1 MSLQLG
7 QTAPDFTADS
17 SQDKIHFQ
25 DWAKGHWTVFF
36 SHPKDFTPICT
47 TELGQFAR
55 RKAEFDQR
63 GAQLIGLSVDPPNSH
78 REWIKDV
85 AKVGG
90 AEVSYPIVAD
100 PDLKIAKQ
108 YGMFHPEADATVTVR
123 SVFLIDPKQKVRLI
137 LTYPPSIGR
146 NIDEILRA
154 LDALQQADRQGVA
167 TPADWKPG
175 QDVVVPPSVS
185 DADAEKRYPGKI
197 RKVTSYLRF
206 VPAEK

>member
-63 GAQLIGLSVDPPNSH
+63 GAQLIGLSVDPPDSH

>member
-63 GAQLIGLSVDPPNSH
+63 GAQLIGLSVDPPDSH

-167 TPADWKPG
+167 TPVDWKPG

>member
-7 QTAPDFTADS
+7 PTAPDFTADS

-25 DWAKGHWTVFF
+25 DWAKGHCTVFF

-63 GAQLIGLSVDPPNSH
+63 GAQLIGLSVDPPDSH

-154 LDALQQADRQGVA
+154 LDALQQADKQGVA
-167 TPADWKPG
+167 TPVDWKPG

>member
-7 QTAPDFTADS
+7 PTAPDFTADS

-47 TELGQFAR
+47 TELGQFAK

-154 LDALQQADRQGVA
+154 LDALQQADKQGVA
-167 TPADWKPG
+167 TPVDWKPG

>member
-1 MSLQLG
+1 M
-7 QTAPDFTADS
+7 
-17 SQDKIHFQ
+17 
-25 DWAKGHWTVFF
+25 
-36 SHPKDFTPICT
+36 
-47 TELGQFAR
+47 
-55 RKAEFDQR
+55 
-63 GAQLIGLSVDPPNSH
+63 
-78 REWIKDV
+78 
-85 AKVGG
+85 
-90 AEVSYPIVAD
+90 AD

-154 LDALQQADRQGVA
+154 LDALQQADKQGVA
-167 TPADWKPG
+167 TPVDWKPG

>member
-1 MSLQLG
+1 M
-7 QTAPDFTADS
+7 
-17 SQDKIHFQ
+17 
-25 DWAKGHWTVFF
+25 
-36 SHPKDFTPICT
+36 
-47 TELGQFAR
+47 
-55 RKAEFDQR
+55 
-63 GAQLIGLSVDPPNSH
+63 DPPNSH

-167 TPADWKPG
+167 TPVDWKPG

>member
-55 RKAEFDQR
+55 RKTEFDQR
-63 GAQLIGLSVDPPNSH
+63 GAQLIGLSVDPPDSH

-167 TPADWKPG
+167 TPVDWKPG
-175 QDVVVPPSVS
+175 PDVVVPPSVS

>member
-167 TPADWKPG
+167 TPVDWKPG

>member
-63 GAQLIGLSVDPPNSH
+63 GAQLIGLSVDPPDSH

-154 LDALQQADRQGVA
+154 LDALQQADKQGVA
-167 TPADWKPG
+167 TPVDWKPG

>member
-55 RKAEFDQR
+55 RKTEFDQR
-63 GAQLIGLSVDPPNSH
+63 GAQLIGLSVDPPDSH
-78 REWIKDV
+78 CEWIKDV

-154 LDALQQADRQGVA
+154 LDALQQADKQGVA
-167 TPADWKPG
+167 TPVDWKPG

>member
-63 GAQLIGLSVDPPNSH
+63 GAQLIGLSVDPPDSH

-100 PDLKIAKQ
+100 PDLKIAKK

-167 TPADWKPG
+167 TPVDWKPG